1 MTHLGTWRSSRNT
14 NDLFQLGSMM
24 GIAYHRPGHKDKADE
39 KNSADQV
46 TDPVTVVRVVF
57 C

>member
-1 MTHLGTWRSSRNT
+1 
-14 NDLFQLGSMM
+14 MM

-39 KNSADQV
+39 KNSAGQV
-46 TDPVTVVRVVF
+46 ADPVTVFRVVF